1 MRLILRTY
9 ISCINPSNWQ
19 MVVLFSLPVE
29 IGFSTT
35 MYIEDEDEGSVTFEV
50 ENRNFDREGQYTV
63 QFTTVDG
70 SAVQT
75 TDNGM
80 EGKL

>member
-1 MRLILRTY
+1 
-9 ISCINPSNWQ
+9 